1 LAPAI
6 AALEGATAL
15 DETAGRLSHLASR
28 VTAGKRGSVLR
39 GNWLGHALHPLMT
52 DFPLGCWLSA
62 GLLDLSCSKTY
73 RRAAQ
78 RLVGLGV
85 AFAVPTAITG
95 IADYAVIT
103 DRRAKR
109 VGVVHMLGNT
119 GVLVFYAA
127 SWRARRRGHHWRGVA
142 WAMAG
147 GSGAWV
153 TGYLGGH
160 LSFARQVGTGQ
171 RGMDI
176 DRPLGGAESDGDS
189 EASELLAN
197 RT

>member
-1 LAPAI
+1 MITNDEAASVRSPLAPAI

-127 SWRARRRGHHWRGVA
+127 SWRARRRASARG
-142 WAMAG
+142 
-147 GSGAWV
+147 SR
-153 TGYLGGH
+153 
-160 LSFARQVGTGQ
+160 S
-171 RGMDI
+171 
-176 DRPLGGAESDGDS
+176 PPGGADGVRAPGAGCLS
-189 EASELLAN
+189 SP
-197 RT
+197 RVRSRR